1 MDWEGLA
8 TSAIDNLLSRTTRL
22 SCDVKKGDRTPNW
35 DGHIFIHKDN
45 KRTNDGVKTISI
57 QVKGKAVVKA
67 KKGDVTF
74 PVRKV
79 DLNSY
84 LANGGTIFFV
94 VHLDK
99 ATGDT
104 IQIYYAALLPYTI
117 SKLLT
122 NKNNRTTISVKL
134 RQFPTD
140 TNDIEELL
148 LNFYQESIRQTGFA
162 EKELPTIESLTEAG
176 VFEGLEFHYTQVKR
190 DKDIPF
196 EKILEGKEITI
207 YAKTKG
213 NPIGIPVEQISY
225 MTQVTSHMVL
235 NESVKVEE
243 CIYYTTLDTTQTAD
257 KIIIQIG
264 SCWKMTLSREPNED
278 ENRISVEIKIQ
289 GTLSQRIKGLE
300 FIIALF
306 KAKEFVIGT
315 TAFPVNLNDK
325 DWEKFDIDEYTE
337 ILCGYNRAKKAL
349 SELSVTKDLDLDSC
363 TPDDYRKL
371 NSLIKAIENDEPLT
385 GVNGNLPLLVGYKFA
400 NLRLAMICKKIN
412 DSTYRIWGFFN
423 RTIDVVLKDND
434 GVSHPISQYHLLKAE
449 DYVSIDNLKLSA
461 IIDDIK
467 RIEPQE
473 FLIDTSN
480 DIMLEMLKAYDT
492 NNNVDFLDTAKQIN
506 NWQREQVNGISDE
519 VLILNELQIVARERP
534 LKHLEKIS
542 LYKILEESSD
552 PFYQAGAYL
561 LLDEQEEAT
570 RIINQFDEDSAKQ
583 FSEYP
588 IYKFYKPKE

>member
-162 EKELPTIESLTEAG
+162 GKELPTIESLTEAG

-213 NPIGIPVEQISY
+213 NPAGIPVEQISY
-225 MTQVTSHMVL
+225 MTQVTSHLVL
-235 NESVKVEE
+235 NEPVKVEE
-243 CIYYTTLDTTQTAD
+243 QTYYTRRF
-257 KIIIQIG
+257 KI
-264 SCWKMTLSREPNED
+264 
-278 ENRISVEIKIQ
+278 
-289 GTLSQRIKGLE
+289 
-300 FIIALF
+300 
-306 KAKEFVIGT
+306 
-315 TAFPVNLNDK
+315 
-325 DWEKFDIDEYTE
+325 
-337 ILCGYNRAKKAL
+337 
-349 SELSVTKDLDLDSC
+349 
-363 TPDDYRKL
+363 
-371 NSLIKAIENDEPLT
+371 
-385 GVNGNLPLLVGYKFA
+385 
-400 NLRLAMICKKIN
+400 
-412 DSTYRIWGFFN
+412 
-423 RTIDVVLKDND
+423 
-434 GVSHPISQYHLLKAE
+434 
-449 DYVSIDNLKLSA
+449 
-461 IIDDIK
+461 
-467 RIEPQE
+467 
-473 FLIDTSN
+473 
-480 DIMLEMLKAYDT
+480 
-492 NNNVDFLDTAKQIN
+492 
-506 NWQREQVNGISDE
+506 
-519 VLILNELQIVARERP
+519 
-534 LKHLEKIS
+534 
-542 LYKILEESSD
+542 
-552 PFYQAGAYL
+552 
-561 LLDEQEEAT
+561 
-570 RIINQFDEDSAKQ
+570 
-583 FSEYP
+583 
-588 IYKFYKPKE
+588 